1 MNTKRAVKLVVA
13 GIFTM
18 GCSPLWADNA
28 QLVDLLK
35 ILHKKGTLTKKEY
48 QLLRGAADAP
58 PAKPVE
64 TKPVETLVKSETL
77 PPPSPPPA
85 VQADS
90 GVEVTTKGG
99 LKVKSR
105 DNGFEFNVGGRIQ
118 VDSGFYQ
125 DDRIDHADGT
135 ELRRA
140 RLDVGG
146 RIEKDWKFKLAYDFA
161 DNAVED
167 KSAYIAYAGWPLATI
182 KAGLYA
188 QPFTL
193 SEATSSLDSTFMEEP
208 MLVSAFKTD
217 DRIGVG
223 LESGGKEWSAQA
235 GLFGEGAKP
244 NTVKGQEEAN
254 GAALRL
260 TWAPALGKE
269 SLLHLGVGA
278 VYQTTNSDSKHEASF
293 NARPEAHVGTQKM
306 VKTGDIS
313 DVSDWAS
320 YGLEFAAGQGPLSVE
335 GEYVMT
341 QVDRRAG
348 FPNLKFSGYY
358 GSVSWRITGESRP
371 YEAESGSFGRIK
383 PKENFNLEKG
393 GWGAWEVAARY
404 SNLDLTDNS
413 VNGGEENNVTLGINW
428 YLNPRLRLMANYVLA
443 DFEKSGTHDE
453 PKLFMTR
460 MQVDF

>member
-1 MNTKRAVKLVVA
+1 MGAKRAIITVVA
-13 GIFTM
+13 GIWAM
-18 GCSPLWADNA
+18 SCSPLWADNA
-28 QLVDLLK
+28 QLRSLLE
-35 ILHKKGTLTKKEY
+35 ILHKKGTLTEEEY

-58 PAKPVE
+58 PSEPVE
-64 TKPVETLVKSETL
+64 TQGKSETPT
-77 PPPSPPPA
+77 PPPPTKRVPSDA
-85 VQADS
+85 
-90 GVEVTTKGG
+90 GVEVTTQGG

-105 DNGFEFNVGGRIQ
+105 DKAFEFKLGGRIQ
-118 VDSGFYQ
+118 ADSGFYQ
-125 DDRIDHADGT
+125 DDRVDHADGT

-140 RLDVGG
+140 RLDLGG
-146 RIEKDWKFKLAYDFA
+146 RIEKDWKFKMAYDFA

-167 KSAYIAYAGWPLATI
+167 KSAYITYEGWPLATI

-193 SEATSSLDSTFMEEP
+193 SEAISSLDSTFMEEA

-223 LESGGKEWSAQA
+223 LESGGEVWSLQA
-235 GLFGEGAKP
+235 GLFGEGPSP
-244 NTVKGQEEAN
+244 NGAKGQEEAN

-269 SLLHLGVGA
+269 SLLHLGAGV
-278 VYQTTNSDSKHEASF
+278 VYQTTESNSKNKVSF

-313 DVSDWAS
+313 NVDDWTS
-320 YGLEFAAGQGPLSVE
+320 YGLEWAAGRGPVSVE

-341 QVDRRAG
+341 KVDRDG
-348 FPNLKFSGYY
+348 DFPNLKFSGYY
-358 GSVSWRITGESRP
+358 GSVSWRVTGESRP

-383 PKENFNLEKG
+383 PKENFSLEKG

-404 SNLDLTDNS
+404 SNLDLTDND
-413 VNGGEENNVTLGINW
+413 VNGGEENNVTLGLNW
-428 YLNPRLRLMANYVLA
+428 YLNPSLRLMANYVLA
-443 DFEKSGTHDE
+443 DFKKSGQHDE
-453 PKLFMTR
+453 PKLFVTR
-460 MQVDF
+460 IQVDF